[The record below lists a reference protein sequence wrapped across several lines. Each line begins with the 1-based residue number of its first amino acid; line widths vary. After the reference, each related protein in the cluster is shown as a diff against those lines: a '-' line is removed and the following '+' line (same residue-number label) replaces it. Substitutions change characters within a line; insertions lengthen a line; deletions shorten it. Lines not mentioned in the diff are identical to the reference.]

1 MALPADKVGTR
12 YERRAAVVDGDQ
24 ARAYAAATNDDNPAY
39 RTGEVVP
46 PVFGVVPTWEA
57 TMTALVDL
65 VPAESMPM
73 LLHAGQDMRFHRPI
87 APGTTLVTA
96 AEPYAIR
103 PSRAGTW
110 MTLRVTSDDDRG
122 ELVLEQFAT
131 MFIRGFQS
139 GESGGRE
146 KPDHSFPATARD
158 HKVAE
163 ITSHIDADQTFRYR
177 DASGDDNRIHVD
189 DEFARSVGLP
199 GIIVHGLCTMAMCGA
214 AVVNAVAGGDPTR
227 LKRLAVRFSKQV
239 FPDSDLVTTVYR
251 VAPSGAPA
259 EDAEQGG
266 RQAFAFEATSRGER
280 AIRDGR
286 ADVAG

>member
-1 MALPADKVGTR
+1 VALPADKLGTR
-12 YERRAAVVDGDQ
+12 YEQRTAVVDAEQ
-24 ARAYAAATNDDNPAY
+24 ARAYALATNDGNPRY
-39 RTGEVVP
+39 RAGDLVP

-65 VPAESMPM
+65 VPPESMPM

-87 APGTTLVTA
+87 VPGTTLVTS
-96 AEPYAIR
+96 AEPYNIR
-103 PSRAGTW
+103 PTRAGTW
-110 MTLRVTSDDDRG
+110 MTLRVTSAADGVD
-122 ELVLEQFAT
+122 LVLEQFAT

-139 GESGGRE
+139 PESGGSD
-146 KPDHSFPATARD
+146 KPDHSFPPSARQ

-163 ITSHIDADQTFRYR
+163 VVAHIDADQTFRYS

-214 AVVNAVAGGDPTR
+214 AVVDTVAGGDPTR

-239 FPDSDLVTTVYR
+239 LPDSDLVTTIYR
-251 VAPSGAPA
+251 AG
-259 EDAEQGG
+259 EDAGLDVY
-266 RQAFAFEATSRGER
+266 AFEATSRLDR
-280 AIRDGR
+280 VIRDGR
-286 ADVAG
+286 AEVPT